1 VTILSDDWTKQIV
14 SSKLQDSCCS
24 ETIPSVITT
33 MCSSL
38 LGGETYMYLKK
49 FIDDPFVNDE
59 GLCGRR

>member
-1 VTILSDDWTKQIV
+1 MTILSDDWTKQIV
-14 SSKLQDSCCS
+14 SSLQDSCCS
-24 ETIPSVITT
+24 ETIHSVFTT
-33 MCSSL
+33 VCSSL